1 MNTQQPTTP
10 PVQTIRDGALFTKIW
25 KNVAEKGFRYSVQL
39 GRTYSDEQGNL
50 HDTSS
55 FSGSE
60 LLRIARLAQI
70 AYDEV
75 LIHREQD
82 KQAAADTS
90 GS

>member
-1 MNTQQPTTP
+1 MSTDNNKPAA
-10 PVQTIRDGALFTKIW
+10 TIRDGALFAKIW
-25 KNVAEKGFRYSVQL
+25 KNKAENGFRYIVQM

-50 HDTSS
+50 HDTGS

-60 LLRIARLAQI
+60 LLRIARLARI

-75 LIHREQD
+75 LIHRERD
-82 KQAAADTS
+82 KQTAAEAS